1 LTPFPFAFAWLDAL
15 HAVKHSNSFV
25 NAGLLMYLDLER
37 KPDNG
42 GKIQNIAD
50 VASEIMLRLKIV
62 KSAKEEKAIA
72 AGNTDDD
79 LVANEERHC
88 VGQQTCTDY

>member
-1 LTPFPFAFAWLDAL
+1 
-15 HAVKHSNSFV
+15 
-25 NAGLLMYLDLER
+25 MYLALER

-42 GKIQNIAD
+42 GKIQNLAD
-50 VASEIMLRLKIV
+50 VASEIMLHLKIV

-72 AGNTDDD
+72 AGNTGDDV
-79 LVANEERHC
+79 VANEERHC

>member
-1 LTPFPFAFAWLDAL
+1 
-15 HAVKHSNSFV
+15 
-25 NAGLLMYLDLER
+25 MYLDLER

>member
-1 LTPFPFAFAWLDAL
+1 
-15 HAVKHSNSFV
+15 
-25 NAGLLMYLDLER
+25 MYLDLER

-62 KSAKEEKAIA
+62 KSAKVEKAIA
-72 AGNTDDD
+72 AGNTDDG